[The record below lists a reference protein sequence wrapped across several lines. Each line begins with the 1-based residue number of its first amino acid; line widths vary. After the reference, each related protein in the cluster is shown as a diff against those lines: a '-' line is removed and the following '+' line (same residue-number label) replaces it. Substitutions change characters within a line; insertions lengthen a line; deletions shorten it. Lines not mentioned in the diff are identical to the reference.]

1 MFSSLG
7 HHKFLVFV
15 FLCWALISTLHA
27 DQVAYD
33 LTGNPG
39 PLSKYWE
46 RGFWSVELGETGLRV
61 SKPADDGS
69 TFRCDDTAKNPY
81 STAGVESTFTVDG
94 DFTVSVDYDWQ
105 QIVTPSFSKG
115 LTEAVLLLTPITPP
129 SYSIGIYNLR
139 NDLGNHFTTFFVST
153 PEGMTVGTLFNAP
166 ESGILKFQRIN
177 NVLSAYA
184 TDASGIETLVGSDD
198 ISEFAG
204 PMQIKVQGRQGQQTH
219 SCEVIGNE
227 RRDPMEIEFRDL
239 SVEADVITPS
249 IAGSE
254 SGFSGLFYDPENS
267 GHGFDIN
274 KHKEGLVVF
283 YYGHTASG
291 ERLWLISETSQVDLN
306 LDQVVKLEMY
316 EITNGSFGA
325 PDGGTTPWGDLYL
338 EFIDC
343 NTAEAL
349 LTGFDG
355 TIEVPLSRLTG
366 LEATICESGDL
377 SDAYTLEWT
386 NQNVT
391 LYRDSNGVVGDLSAT
406 AFDFAVYKGNKRL
419 QAISPGASLGAGQW
433 SLTLTGNENITPD
446 DDPYTPAPVNDVV
459 KVDPI
464 SWIGSSVTSEQIRI
478 DLNIEGAPWTPLYQ
492 SINVSTPSR
501 AYSVVGSNL
510 EHTFLCD
517 ANGAPYSNDFSNW
530 FQVRSGGASLEYDG
544 TVPYGPNTYHYE
556 NWTWSS
562 NLDMNSDG
570 SGLDPIFI
578 NPVVRN
584 GVMAGEI
591 LLNGSSHYLGE
602 GPLDET
608 AWIDVPIHDEFGN
621 LITAKVITLKKQ

>member
-33 LTGNPG
+33 LTGNLG

-61 SKPADDGS
+61 SKPADDGR
-69 TFRCDDTAKNPY
+69 TFHCDTIWDPW
-81 STAGVESTFTVDG
+81 SSAGIESEFIIDG
-94 DFTVSVDYDWQ
+94 DFTVSVQFDWKLIQ
-105 QIVTPSFSKG
+105 TPSFGGG
-115 LTEAVLLLTPITPP
+115 LTEAVLVLIPQQGDPRHE
-129 SYSIGIYNLR
+129 IGLFNLR
-139 NDLGNHFTTFFVST
+139 GSDGRQAY
-153 PEGMTVGTLFNAP
+153 TLFHSGFGGFGSWSSAP
-166 ESGILKFQRIN
+166 LEGALKLVRADG
-177 NVLSAYA
+177 VLTAYA
-184 TDASGIETLVGSDD
+184 TGLDGNERFVASGNTP
-198 ISEFAG
+198 EFKG
-204 PMQIKVQGRQGQQTH
+204 PMKIRVQGRQGQNC
-219 SCEVIGNE
+219 SAAGFVIDP
-227 RRDPMEIEFRDL
+227 RDPMEIEFRNL
-239 SVEADVITPS
+239 SVEADVT